1 MDLLSFVP
9 LAIVLLTGIVTF
21 GSLEALYR
29 TRNGNA
35 NSLQYYRQ
43 LLYNVLFVVLL
54 IACIAA
60 SPIGDSLKG
69 QILAL
74 IGIVLSAGIALSST
88 NLLGNTLAGV
98 MLKITRSFKT
108 GDFISV
114 TDYTGKVV
122 ARTLLNIEIQT
133 FDRGLI
139 FLPNL
144 YLVTHPVKVF
154 PESGVFVTVDIT
166 LGYDVDRIDVEEAL
180 LSAAKACEID
190 SAFVEVKALNDF
202 SVHYVLNALISSLD
216 AYVST
221 RSKLHGLVIDHLHQR
236 SIEIVSPNFMNTRA
250 LGDGLVMPKPGK
262 RRRKAAADSDEK
274 VDDLLFEKANQA
286 DKLEL
291 LKASKERLD
300 MLLEKDPD
308 NVSRKLALEE
318 KRAALEKKITAL
330 EREIQN
336 L

>member
-1 MDLLSFVP
+1 MDALSFVP
-9 LAIVLLTGIVTF
+9 LAIVLFAGIITF
-21 GSLEALYR
+21 GGLEALYR
-29 TRNGNA
+29 VRKDSANA
-35 NSLQYYRQ
+35 MQYYRQ
-43 LLYNVLFVVLL
+43 LLYNVLMIVFI
-54 IACIAA
+54 IALVAA

-166 LGYDVDRIDVEEAL
+166 LGYDVDRADIEDAL

-190 SAFVEVKALNDF
+190 SAFVEVKALKDF

-216 AYVST
+216 AYVSM
-221 RSKLHGLVIDHLHQR
+221 RSKLHGQVIDHLHQR

-250 LGDGLVMPKPGK
+250 LGDALVIPEPSK
-262 RRRKAAADSDEK
+262 RRRKASADDEEK

-300 MLLEKDPD
+300 LLLEKQPD
-308 NVSRKLALEE
+308 NESRKQSLEE
-318 KRAALEKKITAL
+318 KRALVEKKILALEKDM
-330 EREIQN
+330 QN